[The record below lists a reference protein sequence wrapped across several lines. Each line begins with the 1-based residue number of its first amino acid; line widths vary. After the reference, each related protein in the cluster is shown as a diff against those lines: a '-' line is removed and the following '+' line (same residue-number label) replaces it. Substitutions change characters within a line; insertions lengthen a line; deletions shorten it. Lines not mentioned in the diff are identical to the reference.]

1 MPRQAAP
8 TSTERGTRFLGSLL
22 MLSHSSHSPV
32 MFLSL
37 MTRVQ
42 KVIRTRK
49 MRLSLFS
56 ETPPKKGWQPSAR
69 TPGRRG
75 RYEKDDVCHTLHCQ
89 GIALRH
95 GFGDL
100 RQTWPDVTALVPAD
114 PRGGEQK
121 GGRGKTRLSLPFTKR
136 TPFLIRMLVQHI
148 AIID

>member
-22 MLSHSSHSPV
+22 MLSHSSLSPV

-49 MRLSLFS
+49 MRLS
-56 ETPPKKGWQPSAR
+56 PKKGWRPSAR

-95 GFGDL
+95 SFGDL

>member
-22 MLSHSSHSPV
+22 MLSHSSLSPV

-49 MRLSLFS
+49 MRLS
-56 ETPPKKGWQPSAR
+56 PKQGWRPSAR

-89 GIALRH
+89 GIALCH

>member
-22 MLSHSSHSPV
+22 MLSHSSLSPV

-89 GIALRH
+89 GLALRH

-100 RQTWPDVTALVPAD
+100 RQTWPDVTALVPLTPGVGSRRVGMGRQDLACLL
-114 PRGGEQK
+114 RK
-121 GGRGKTRLSLPFTKR
+121 GRLSSSEC
-136 TPFLIRMLVQHI
+136 
-148 AIID
+148 